1 MEIGIGRQIRALC
14 AAQRLSSGRRTD
26 IRRKMGA
33 GLSLDIGCEPGAEVQ
48 GGR

>member
-1 MEIGIGRQIRALC
+1 MEIGIGCQIRALR
-14 AAQRLSSGRRTD
+14 AGQRLNSGRRTD
-26 IRRKMGA
+26 IRYKMDA